1 MANYLEILPDDII
14 EKITEMN
21 KRKRKEPTIR
31 KIKKY
36 DRDYREEEDYLED
49 LEDEYKDFVDDLN
62 LTYKMEM
69 MKRLDEYC
77 ENDRYNDEEEA

>member
-1 MANYLEILPDDII
+1 MTNYLEILPDDII

-21 KRKRKEPTIR
+21 KRKRKPQVER

-36 DRDYREEEDYLED
+36 DRDYSEEEDYLED

-77 ENDRYNDEEEA
+77 ENDRYDEEEA

>member
-49 LEDEYKDFVDDLN
+49 LEDEYNDFIDDLN
-62 LTYKMEM
+62 LNYKMM
-69 MKRLDEYC
+69 MIERLKEYC